1 MNSRRQL
8 PLVATLLAASLILP
22 SCLVGSSSTTES
34 SGRFVSAETLGRVSV
49 GESESFVQS
58 LLGEPSEK
66 IDSSTGGQIW
76 KWAYSSTTKKTG
88 GVFLLASSSNSSSET
103 GATYVEF
110 QDSKVIRSWR
120 D

>member
-1 MNSRRQL
+1 MNLHRQL
-8 PLVATLLAASLILP
+8 PHVAVLLAASLTLP
-22 SCLVGSSSTTES
+22 SCLVGTNTETDS
-34 SGRFVSAETLGRVSV
+34 KGRFVSAETLDRVSV
-49 GESESFVQS
+49 GESKDFVLS

-66 IDSSTGGQIW
+66 IDSSTGSQIW

-88 GVFLLASSSNSSSET
+88 GVFLIASSSNTISET

-110 QDSKVIRSWR
+110 QDNKVIRSWR